1 MLLLDANLL
10 IYAYDRKSPFHK
22 STRHWLDRA
31 LETEPVIGLPWISVL
46 AFVRITTHLGS
57 PVPQTIEQAAAII
70 DDLLAQPNVQT
81 VGPGERHWEVLKRT
95 ATAGQARGAL
105 FMDAVL
111 AALAI
116 EYGATLY
123 TADRGFAR
131 FPGLRF
137 VNPIA
142 AK

>member
-1 MLLLDANLL
+1 MILLDANLL
-10 IYAYDRKSPFHK
+10 IYAYDHKSPFHR
-22 STRHWLDRA
+22 STRHWLDHA
-31 LETEPVIGLPWISVL
+31 IETEPVIGLPWISL
-46 AFVRITTHLGS
+46 SAFIRITTHMGS
-57 PVPQTIEQAAAII
+57 PVPQTIEDAFATI
-70 DDLLAQPNVQT
+70 DDWLARPNVQT
-81 VGPGERHWEVLKRT
+81 VGPEERHWEILKRI
-95 ATAGQARGAL
+95 ATTGQARGAL

-137 VNPIA
+137 VNPLA
-142 AK
+142 S